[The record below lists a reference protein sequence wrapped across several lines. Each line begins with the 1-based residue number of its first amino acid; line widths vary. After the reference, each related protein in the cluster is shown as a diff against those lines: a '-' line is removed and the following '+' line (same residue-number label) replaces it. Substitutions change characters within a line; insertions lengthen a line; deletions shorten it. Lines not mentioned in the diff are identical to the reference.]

1 MPIKFRCQH
10 CRQFLGISHKK
21 SGLLVDCPTC
31 GRTIRVP
38 DEQGHVAPVPEAK
51 LQHDSKLANA
61 LEELAALGVAGSY
74 EPDVA
79 VAVIDNES
87 KTPKPPTER
96 KPPPVVPPP
105 APIPMSVD
113 APLPAK
119 PIPFEMHDPHKPAPV
134 ATMQELATLANQ
146 SAKPRDPFGDL
157 PQVERDP
164 AANGNGRRGKGVSI
178 PWVITA
184 SVLSMWI
191 GFVFGSWRRNPA
203 PQNVVQADPK
213 KGDPKLNG
221 QPVAANPGDPFG
233 NAPSVRGRITFQT
246 GAGERRPDRGAR
258 VLFMPEQRIGTAKLD
273 VVGFRSAD
281 SDDNGK
287 VASAG
292 LRAAG
297 GDVAIVDDAGNFD
310 VGHLKPGTYRVV
322 ALSHFQERNEK
333 TKLDTASKGILDP
346 YFDRPEQLLG
356 KCSYHIGEVKISGKE
371 TELWDFSFERE

>member
-1 MPIKFRCQH
+1 M
-10 CRQFLGISHKK
+10 
-21 SGLLVDCPTC
+21 
-31 GRTIRVP
+31 P
-38 DEQGHVAPVPEAK
+38 DEQGRVAPVPEAR
-51 LQHDSKLANA
+51 LEHDSKLANA

-87 KTPKPPTER
+87 KTPKPPNER

-105 APIPMSVD
+105 APIPMSVEP
-113 APLPAK
+113 PLPAK

-134 ATMQELATLANQ
+134 ATMQELAALANQ
-146 SAKPRDPFGDL
+146 SARPRDPFGDL

-164 AANGNGRRGKGVSI
+164 TSNGNGQRGRGVSI

-191 GFVFGSWRRNPA
+191 GFVFGYWQRNPA
-203 PQNVVQADPK
+203 ANNVVLGGLQNGEPK
-213 KGDPKLNG
+213 PIG
-221 QPVAANPGDPFG
+221 QPPTVNSSDPFAG
-233 NAPSVRGRITFQT
+233 HSNDPSVRGRITFLSE
-246 GAGERRPDRGAR
+246 AGERRPDRGAR
-258 VLFMPEQRIGTAKLD
+258 VLFMPEQRTGTAKLN

-281 SDDNGK
+281 TDDDGK

-292 LRAAG
+292 LRAVG
-297 GDVAIVDDAGNFD
+297 GDVAIVDDAGNFE
-310 VGHLKPGTYRVV
+310 VGNLKPGTYRVV
-322 ALSHFQERNEK
+322 ALSHFQPHTEK
-333 TKLDTASKGILDP
+333 TKLDSASKGILDP
-346 YFDRPEQLLG
+346 YFERPEQLLG